1 MIECLQRKIP
11 DTHRGRH
18 SPADDPFGADADDE
32 RGVAEAVPGP
42 YIGDFGNPQSV
53 GCAGLE
59 LAVDQVS
66 GPSPM
71 VVVNTGSPRCTPRRP
86 TKAVGKLAVEDF
98 SESVKIAAGAT
109 RPSV

>member
-1 MIECLQRKIP
+1 MIKCLQRKIP
-11 DTHRGRH
+11 GTHRGCHR
-18 SPADDPFGADADDE
+18 PADDLFGADVDDE

-42 YIGDFGNPQSV
+42 YIGDLGNPQSV

-59 LAVDQVS
+59 LVVDQVS
-66 GPSPM
+66 GPSLI
-71 VVVNTGSPRCTPRRP
+71 VVVNTGLPRCTPRRP
-86 TKAVGKLAVEDF
+86 TKAVGTLAVEDF